1 MVIKGGRPVTAHVN
15 SDFKPNPDASSYSS
29 DPSPSALAGLFNPQ
43 GPSGTGRR
51 RLGVHRGTIIFSEED
66 RPDGAFLLSS
76 GRVKLSRL
84 TKSGREILLDI
95 VEPGDIFGL
104 HEVLL
109 GTRRTATA
117 ATLADSQIIRIGS
130 SEIEE
135 ALKGS
140 PGLVR
145 GILQALLRR
154 MVSMERRMESLMT
167 QTVPRRL
174 GHALLELA
182 RSEGNGHGF
191 FVGLTHQDLG
201 NLVGTS
207 RETVSLFLS
216 RFRQSG
222 WVATERGRIRILNS
236 KGLENWLE
244 SQEGVDEIP
253 TEAGEERVGGR
264 VDRRESAG

>member
-1 MVIKGGRPVTAHVN
+1 MDAYVN
-15 SDFKPNPDASSYSS
+15 SDIESYPNGSSHAS
-29 DPSPSALAGLFNPQ
+29 DPSLSALAALFGRSGQ
-43 GPSGTGRR
+43 SGTGRR
-51 RLGVHRGTIIFSEED
+51 RHTIHRGTIIFSEED
-66 RPDGAFLLSS
+66 QPDGAFLLSS

-84 TKSGREILLDI
+84 TQSGREILLEI

-109 GTRRTATA
+109 GTTRTTTA
-117 ATLADSQIIRIGS
+117 ATLTDSQIIRIGS

-135 ALKGS
+135 TLRGS
-140 PGLVR
+140 PKLVR

-182 RSEGNGHGF
+182 RSEGNGHGS

-207 RETVSLFLS
+207 RETVSLFLA

-222 WVATERGRIRILNS
+222 WVATERGRIRILDS

-244 SQEGVDEIP
+244 SQDGVDEIP
-253 TEAGEERVGGR
+253 TETGEGPEGVR